1 MKKKFLFLMSLLAVS
16 LFALAEMT
24 VYVYKKDGTKVPYVA
39 AEVDSVG
46 FTEITHE
53 YVDLGLSVMWA
64 TCNVGANS
72 PDEIG
77 NLYQW
82 GELIPCGISG
92 SSGDY
97 KWSGPELNTYIK
109 YVTASRFGKVDDRTE
124 LEFADDVANVN
135 LLGNW
140 RMPSKT
146 EAQELIDNCTFTE
159 MVLNGVK
166 GYEVVSK
173 INGKSIFLPHK
184 PGNYVGTQYSYSYY
198 WTNTGSDK
206 VAYVLNS
213 YGKVESMGRNAC
225 ELVRPV
231 YAAKKYR
238 FSINFNANGAIGGM
252 ETVVVNNGST
262 ITLPNNDFYLD
273 GTFIEWNTKPDGT
286 GISYAD
292 RATITPTEDMTLYA
306 QWKLAYDGI
315 ENGHK
320 YVDLGLSVKWAT
332 CNIGADR
339 PDTNAGSLFAWGET
353 KTKDTYCST
362 DYDKELD
369 KKYNENKTVLEL
381 EDDAAHVNWGGNWRM
396 PTKEEV
402 EELMDPVNCTWKYS
416 SEDYGYFITS
426 KKNGNSIFLPATY
439 RKECGVTYDNLNGYG
454 YYWTSSVSSSSIYG
468 RHTIEF
474 TINRYYLASEYAHG
488 NGYPIRPV
496 LP

>member
-24 VYVYKKDGTKVPYVA
+24 VYVYKKDGTKVPYTA
-39 AEVDSVG
+39 ANVDSVG
-46 FTEITHE
+46 FVDVNHE

-64 TCNVGANS
+64 TCNIGANS

-97 KWSGPELNTYIK
+97 KWSGPEVNTYIK
-109 YVTASRFGKVDDRTE
+109 YVTTSGYGKVDDRTE
-124 LEFADDVANVN
+124 LEFADDVANMN
-135 LLGNW
+135 WLGNW

-146 EAQELIDNCTFTE
+146 EAQELIDNCTWSE
-159 MVLNGVK
+159 MVINGVK

-173 INGKSIFLPHK
+173 INGKSIFLPHS
-184 PGNYVGTQYSYSYY
+184 PGDYVGTQYSYSYY
-198 WTNTGSDK
+198 WTNTGSNK
-206 VAYVLNS
+206 VAYALANS
-213 YGKVESMGRNAC
+213 YYGEVKSVGRHGC
-225 ELVRPV
+225 LLVRPV
-231 YAAKKYR
+231 YTAKKYR

-286 GISYAD
+286 GISYAN

-332 CNIGADR
+332 CNLGADA
-339 PDTNAGSLFAWGET
+339 PSYQGSLYAWGEI
-353 KTKDTYCST
+353 KTKDSYYST
-362 DYDKELD
+362 DYDEELEE
-369 KKYNENKTVLEL
+369 KYNDNKTVLEL

-396 PTKEEV
+396 PTKEEI
-402 EELMDPVNCTWKYS
+402 EELINPENCTWSYS
-416 SEDYGYFITS
+416 SKYPRGYTITS
-426 KKNGNSIFLPATY
+426 KKNGNSIFLPTTKANRGGNTY
-439 RKECGVTYDNLNGYG
+439 SDVDGYG
-454 YYWTSSVSSSSIYG
+454 FYWTSTFGIYLEFGVSRYSLSNGNRSYG
-468 RHTIEF
+468 HQ
-474 TINRYYLASEYAHG
+474 
-488 NGYPIRPV
+488 IRPV
-496 LP
+496 LR

>member
-1 MKKKFLFLMSLLAVS
+1 MKKHFLLLIA
-16 LFALAEMT
+16 LFVASMFVMAEMT
-24 VYVYKKDGTKVPYVA
+24 IYVYKKDGTKVPYVA

-64 TCNVGANS
+64 TCNIGANS
-72 PDEIG
+72 PEELG

-82 GELIPCGISG
+82 GELIPCGSVEN
-92 SSGDY
+92 Y
-97 KWSGPELNTYIK
+97 KWSGTKVNTYIK
-109 YVTASRFGKVDDRTE
+109 YVTNSSYGIVDDKTE
-124 LEFADDVANVN
+124 LDYTDDVANVN
-135 LLGNW
+135 WLGNW
-140 RMPSKT
+140 RMPSRE
-146 EAQELIDNCTFTE
+146 EAQELIDNCIWSKE
-159 MVLNGVK
+159 VLNGVN
-166 GYEVVSK
+166 GYRVVSK
-173 INGKSIFLPHK
+173 INGNSIFMPNN
-184 PGNYVGTQYSYSYY
+184 PGDYVGTQDSYLYY
-198 WTNTGSDK
+198 WTNTGSDDK
-206 VAYVLNS
+206 AYRIKYPSLEIANVPREN
-213 YGKVESMGRNAC
+213 C
-225 ELVRPV
+225 FLVRPV
-231 YAAKKYR
+231 YSKQKYR
-238 FSINFNANGAIGGM
+238 FTINFNANGAFGGM
-252 ETVVVNNGST
+252 ESLVVKNGAT
-262 ITLPNNDFYLD
+262 ITLPNNNFYLD
-273 GTFIEWNTKPDGT
+273 GTFIEWNTKADGT
-286 GISYAD
+286 GTSYVN

-439 RKECGVTYDNLNGYG
+439 IKECGVTYDYLKGYG
-454 YYWTSSVSSSSIYG
+454 YYWTSSVSSRYTS
-468 RHTIEF
+468 HTIEF
-474 TINRYYLASEYAHG
+474 TINRYYVTSETPEY
-488 NGYPIRPV
+488 GYPIRPV